1 MTHPHPERLNPANI
15 EDYLTAMRVLLYD
28 AAGLSGDRERKDLR
42 IAQIVGNLGDNYNME
57 DVEYIALVWGECD

>member
-1 MTHPHPERLNPANI
+1 METPERLNPANI

-57 DVEYIALVWGECD
+57 DAEYVALIWGECD